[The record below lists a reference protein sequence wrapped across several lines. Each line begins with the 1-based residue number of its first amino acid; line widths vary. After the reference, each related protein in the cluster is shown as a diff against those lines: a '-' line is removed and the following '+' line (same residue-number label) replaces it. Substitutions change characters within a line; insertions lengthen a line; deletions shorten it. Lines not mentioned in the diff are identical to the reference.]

1 MKRLIFFVALLSVA
15 VLTLQARDDKARA
28 DSLYAAAN
36 YKEAATVYQK
46 ILTHGDNAFIYY
58 NLGNCYYRMH
68 DIAPAILNYERA
80 ANREPGNA
88 DIRFN
93 LALART
99 KTIDKIEDTDDIFL
113 VYWARSVVNW
123 LNSDQWGRLSIV
135 AFGLM
140 LLFFLA
146 FEFMHKLLFR
156 KIGFAGAIVS
166 LVFVVLFNLFAFIQK
181 QQYLD
186 NTHAIVMSLSQVK
199 SAPAESGNV
208 LFALHEG
215 AKVKIVDSTMKQW
228 FKIELSDGKSGWIE
242 KSRVE
247 LI

>member
-1 MKRLIFFVALLSVA
+1 MKRLIIFVALLSVT
-15 VLTLQARDDKARA
+15 VLSLPARNDKAYA
-28 DSLYAAAN
+28 DSLYASGN
-36 YKEAATVYQK
+36 YKEAAAIYQT
-46 ILTHGDNAFIYY
+46 ILRRGDNAFIYY

-68 DIAPAILNYERA
+68 DIAHAILNYERA
-80 ANREPGNA
+80 ANREPANS

-99 KTIDKIEDTDDIFL
+99 KTVDKIEDSDNIFII
-113 VYWARSVVNW
+113 YWARSIVNW
-123 LNSDQWGRLSIV
+123 LNSDGWGRLSIV
-135 AFGLM
+135 MFGLM
-140 LLFFLA
+140 LVFFLG
-146 FEFMHKLLFR
+146 FEFLHKLTLR
-156 KIGFAGAIVS
+156 KIGFAGSIVS

-186 NTHAIVMSLSQVK
+186 NTHAIVMSLSQVR

-215 AKVKIVDSTMKQW
+215 AKVKIVDNTMKQW
-228 FKIELSDGKSGWIE
+228 FKVELSDGKSGWIE
-242 KSRVE
+242 KNHVE

>member
-1 MKRLIFFVALLSVA
+1 MKRLILFALLLSA
-15 VLTLQARDDKARA
+15 TILSLSARDDKARA
-28 DSLYAAAN
+28 DSLYAAGN
-36 YKEAATVYQK
+36 YKEAATVYQT
-46 ILTHGDNAFIYY
+46 ILRRGDNAFIYY

-68 DIAPAILNYERA
+68 DIAHAILNYERA
-80 ANREPGNA
+80 ANREPANS

-99 KTIDKIEDTDDIFL
+99 KTVDKIEDSDNIFF

-123 LNSDQWGRLSIV
+123 LNSDGWGRLSIV
-135 AFGLM
+135 VFGLM
-140 LLFFLA
+140 LLCFLG
-146 FEFMHKLLFR
+146 FEFLQKLTLR
-156 KIGFAGAIVS
+156 KICFSGAIIS

-181 QQYLD
+181 RQYLD
-186 NTHAIVMSLSQVK
+186 NTHAIVMSISQIR

-215 AKVKIVDSTMKQW
+215 AKVKIVDNSMKQW
-228 FKIELSDGKSGWIE
+228 LKVELSDGKSGWIE
-242 KSRVE
+242 KNHVE